1 LTFLKNL
8 IFFINN
14 KEFKLSATKA
24 KLNKIIKATL
34 DLLRDHELDN
44 ITFLMISKKC
54 TLDANDIKRYFLD
67 IDSIIH
73 AYFDDIDLRMIDSY
87 SSNVTEETGKEII
100 FNIIMSR
107 LDLLNENKISVK
119 RLVKGKSN
127 LKISFFIRSTRIQKW
142 ILQEANIHSIGF
154 ERTINQYGLMYL
166 YARIINVWLEDND
179 PMMSKTMAFLDKSL
193 TNGEKYIQNMQM
205 PIKVINIM
213 TAIGRQFF
221 ANIKNKKA

>member
-1 LTFLKNL
+1 M
-8 IFFINN
+8 
-14 KEFKLSATKA
+14 SATKA

-54 TLDANDIKRYFLD
+54 TLDANDIKRYFLV

>member
-1 LTFLKNL
+1 M
-8 IFFINN
+8 
-14 KEFKLSATKA
+14 SATKA

>member
-1 LTFLKNL
+1 
-8 IFFINN
+8 
-14 KEFKLSATKA
+14 
-24 KLNKIIKATL
+24 
-34 DLLRDHELDN
+34 
-44 ITFLMISKKC
+44 
-54 TLDANDIKRYFLD
+54 
-67 IDSIIH
+67 
-73 AYFDDIDLRMIDSY
+73 
-87 SSNVTEETGKEII
+87 
-100 FNIIMSR
+100 MSR

>member
-1 LTFLKNL
+1 M
-8 IFFINN
+8 
-14 KEFKLSATKA
+14 SATKA

-127 LKISFFIRSTRIQKW
+127 LKISFFIRSSRIQKW